1 MYGWKKTE
9 QELGQHLRKIDPQ
22 EGPTIRSKK
31 GPKYRQEI
39 LPVFQDPKKQAEYIR
54 FLTNQ
59 PIYRIMG
66 DIKNEPFFMWPVPLG
81 GDPTRRDPN
90 KYCSYHREK
99 GHMTEKCYTLKKHL
113 EDLAKAG
120 HLHRYISDGQR
131 QHYHEGPTTVH
142 NTKPAARV
150 IETIHT
156 SRSNGHSYDRLKSD
170 LKKAQHLREVFQVSE
185 GSVMSKKP
193 RMDFPRNEQ
202 QIFFSDEDLRD
213 VQTPHDDPLVIK
225 LRIGDSNVKRVLIDQ
240 GSYSEIMYP
249 DLVHGLGLKQ
259 SDLQPYDAPLFGFS
273 GESIRPMGRITLNV
287 HTRPIS
293 LETEFIIIDVSS
305 PYTAIMGRRWL
316 HRLKAVPSS
325 FHQKLCFP
333 TDFGIMEIKGD
344 QVTSK
349 QCIMAAIKQS
359 PPESK
364 QKGRMAARCSKG
376 L

>member
-1 MYGWKKTE
+1 
-9 QELGQHLRKIDPQ
+9 
-22 EGPTIRSKK
+22 
-31 GPKYRQEI
+31 
-39 LPVFQDPKKQAEYIR
+39 
-54 FLTNQ
+54 
-59 PIYRIMG
+59 
-66 DIKNEPFFMWPVPLG
+66 
-81 GDPTRRDPN
+81 
-90 KYCSYHREK
+90 
-99 GHMTEKCYTLKKHL
+99 MTEKCYTLKKHL

-142 NTKPAARV
+142 NAKPAARV

-225 LRIGDSNVKRVLIDQ
+225 LRIGDSDVKRVLIDQ
-240 GSYSEIMYP
+240 GSCSEIMYP
-249 DLVHGLGLKQ
+249 DLFHRLGLKQ

-287 HTRPIS
+287 HTGPIS
-293 LETEFIIIDVSS
+293 LETEFIVINVSS

-316 HRLKAVPSS
+316 HRLNAVPSS

-344 QVTSK
+344 QVASK
-349 QCIMAAIKQS
+349 QCIMAAIKQN

-364 QKGRMAARCSKG
+364 QKGKMAAQCSKG